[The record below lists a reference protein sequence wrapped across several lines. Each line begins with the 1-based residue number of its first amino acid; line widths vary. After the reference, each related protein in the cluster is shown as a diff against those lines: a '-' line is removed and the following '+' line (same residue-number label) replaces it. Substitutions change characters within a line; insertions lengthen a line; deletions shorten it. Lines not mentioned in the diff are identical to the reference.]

1 MKKHLILLLT
11 LTASWATA
19 AINEVNEYDKT
30 VYYSLTP
37 YLEMNVMDLDDDGG
51 ILSMSLVYD
60 GALARQETEKV
71 NNAYPGYKVTLL
83 TPQVTSDPLKI
94 EIPVAGI
101 SEETTLRQGQ
111 TGPYMNLQ
119 LSLKKEQVTKLKDLA
134 KKGDFLNLEI
144 PVQANFSS
152 SAIVEKFENTV
163 TCSDYNFNNVED
175 LILDLSRMK
184 QPSTVRFD
192 QTFTSYKKDLL
203 LKCFEIDASSVK
215 SFKDILNLT
224 VKARA
229 QSIAVKGAY
238 TDRQN
243 HDVKFNLIPVFK
255 IQFN

>member
-1 MKKHLILLLT
+1 MKKYLT
-11 LTASWATA
+11 LLITLAGSWALA
-19 AINEVNEYDKT
+19 AIHEVNEYEKT

-37 YLEMNVMDLDDDGG
+37 YLEMNLMDLDDDGG

-60 GALARQETEKV
+60 GELARQETEKI
-71 NNAYPGYKVTLL
+71 NDAYPRYKVTQL
-83 TPQVTSDPLKI
+83 TPQVTGDPLKI
-94 EIPVAGI
+94 EIPLAGI
-101 SEETTLRQGQ
+101 SEDTILRQGQ

-119 LSLKKEQVTKLKDLA
+119 LSLKKEQVVKLKALA

-152 SAIVEKFENTV
+152 NAIVEKFENTV
-163 TCSDYNFNNVED
+163 NCSDQKFNNVED

-203 LKCFEIDASSVK
+203 HKCFAIDASSVK

-224 VKARA
+224 VKSRV
-229 QSIAVKGAY
+229 QSIVVKGAY

-243 HDVKFNLIPVFK
+243 HDVKFNLVPVLK
-255 IQFN
+255 VQIN